1 MKIWIFLD
9 IRSRVGSPFKAVK
22 FHGSPHVGHLRYNK
36 QKYTEEVTAFI
47 NDGTIKRKMEWK
59 TVQAVFSKFPIC
71 CNNKIML
78 SKRVQGFV
86 SLRYKYDNNLVEG
99 NSICFDSI

>member
-22 FHGSPHVGHLRYNK
+22 FTGSPHVGHLRYNK

-59 TVQAVFSKFPIC
+59 QCRQCPV
-71 CNNKIML
+71 
-78 SKRVQGFV
+78 
-86 SLRYKYDNNLVEG
+86 
-99 NSICFDSI
+99 NSQYVATTK

>member
-22 FHGSPHVGHLRYNK
+22 FTGSPHVGHLRYNK

-59 TVQAVFSKFPIC
+59 TVQC
-71 CNNKIML
+71 
-78 SKRVQGFV
+78 
-86 SLRYKYDNNLVEG
+86 LV
-99 NSICFDSI
+99 NSQYVATTK